1 MSREAGQKRFR
12 DPRLR
17 RGFGGRNRCG
27 GTCNRIKIILQPEPL
42 AGRRLTAICHRCC
55 HLSTVLLINAP
66 EIRFSASHSF
76 QIAFLCVFS
85 FYIMTS
91 TQARQENPSV
101 RVIMIGAHPDDCELK
116 GGGTAAIFSGM
127 GYAVKFVSVTNGDA
141 GHQSERGEKLAAR
154 RLAEAC
160 EAGKRLGIT
169 YDVLNNHDGQLQ
181 PTLDVRF
188 QLIREIRAWQAD
200 IVIAHRPNDYHP
212 DHRYTAILVQ
222 DAAYMVAVPNIMPE
236 VPALKKNPVFLY
248 FQDFFQRPNPFRPDI
263 AVDITDVF
271 EQKIAAIDAHESQ
284 MYEWL
289 PWIGHY
295 TDQVP
300 QHRNDRI
307 KWLKETRTITIA
319 EDVRSSL
326 AKWYG
331 HKKATEVKQAEV
343 FEICEYG
350 SQPDEREV
358 RRLFP
363 MLG

>member
-27 GTCNRIKIILQPEPL
+27 GNCNRLKIILQPEPL

-141 GHQSERGEKLAAR
+141 GHQSERGSQRPVKRESVWALLMMCLITTMDSCNR
-154 RLAEAC
+154 RSMS
-160 EAGKRLGIT
+160 GF
-169 YDVLNNHDGQLQ
+169 NSS
-181 PTLDVRF
+181 VRF
-188 QLIREIRAWQAD
+188 GRGRQ
-200 IVIAHRPNDYHP
+200 
-212 DHRYTAILVQ
+212 T
-222 DAAYMVAVPNIMPE
+222 
-236 VPALKKNPVFLY
+236 
-248 FQDFFQRPNPFRPDI
+248 
-263 AVDITDVF
+263 
-271 EQKIAAIDAHESQ
+271 S
-284 MYEWL
+284 
-289 PWIGHY
+289 
-295 TDQVP
+295 
-300 QHRNDRI
+300 
-307 KWLKETRTITIA
+307 
-319 EDVRSSL
+319 
-326 AKWYG
+326 
-331 HKKATEVKQAEV
+331 
-343 FEICEYG
+343 
-350 SQPDEREV
+350 
-358 RRLFP
+358 
-363 MLG
+363 